1 MIAAE
6 RQRRSTTAAGY
17 RRLVRDGLGEPR
29 LVLLR
34 EPEAGDFVL
43 TVEHVDEMWRLIRLA
58 EGEAHRAT
66 STDRAIAI
74 AIHASIDRAE
84 SIACGAGH
92 FAPDM
97 LVAWLARF
105 DDAVERFE
113 MVRRLG

>member
-6 RQRRSTTAAGY
+6 RQRRSTTAARY
-17 RRLVRDGLGEPR
+17 RRLVRNDHGEPR
-29 LVLLR
+29 LVPLK
-34 EPEAGDFVL
+34 EPEPADFLL

-66 STDRAIAI
+66 STDRAIAN